1 MNNVLIAISGP
12 TASGKTKLSIQLAK
26 KLNCEIISCD
36 SRQFYKELTIGT
48 AVPSKNEL
56 SAVKHHLIQHI
67 SVNDVYNVKKFEED
81 SHRILDSQFKK
92 NKYTIVIGGSGLF
105 LDAIINGIDEMPPSD
120 LKIRDSLNK
129 SYNENGIKFLQ
140 NKLKEIDPKYYSKVD
155 LNNHRRII
163 RALEVSIISGTT
175 YSSFISNKINNGM
188 RKKNNFELVHIA
200 IHCERKKLYDKIN
213 SRVDRMIANGLIDE
227 VRRVKKFKSLN
238 ALNTVGY
245 KELIVFFEGK
255 STLEFAIQEIKKNTR
270 RYSKRQL
277 TWLRSKKNIHWVEAG
292 VCVDELVNQLN
303 LK

>member
-26 KLNCEIISCD
+26 KLNCEIISSD

-56 SAVKHHLIQHI
+56 STVKHHLVQHI
-67 SVNDVYNVKKFEED
+67 SVNDVYNAKKFEED
-81 SHRILDSQFKK
+81 SRKILDNQFKK
-92 NKYTIVIGGSGLF
+92 NKYAIVTGGSGLF
-105 LDAIINGIDEMPPSD
+105 LDAIIHGIDKMPPSNR
-120 LKIRDSLNK
+120 KIRDSLNNNYK
-129 SYNENGIKFLQ
+129 ENGIKFLR

-163 RALEVSIISGTT
+163 RALEVSIISGKP
-175 YSSFISNKINNGM
+175 YSSFTLKKTSKS
-188 RKKNNFELVHIA
+188 RKKKNNFELVHIA
-200 IHCERKKLYDKIN
+200 IDCERKKLYDKIN
-213 SRVDRMIANGLIDE
+213 SRVDSMITNGLIDE

-245 KELIVFFEGK
+245 KELIVFLEGK

-270 RYSKRQL
+270 RYAKRQL
-277 TWLRSKKNIHWVEAG
+277 TWLKSKKNIHWVKRG
-292 VCVDELVNQLN
+292 VSVDKLINQFI